1 MKQITSV
8 DVNQIDFSKV
18 YAPQGFTQE
27 FKDAT
32 EPLINKLFAQLRAIC
47 SAWRSAWPDQKT
59 YDLAKDNW
67 IKAFVDAGINSWD
80 RIEYGLRKQRQVGK
94 PFIPAVGEFIELCTP
109 NPEELGL
116 PSLERAYKIAA
127 FISHPAA
134 DRSKC
139 IPVVYHAAYETG
151 FYELSSEPAEKT
163 FRVFKANYQA
173 AVEIFATGG
182 KLKDMPLPPE
192 LMIAKAPSADAKEK
206 GKAHMDAIKKIMKG
220 KQS

>member
-1 MKQITSV
+1 MKRITNI

-18 YAPQGFTQE
+18 YAPQESTQE

-67 IKAFVDAGINSWD
+67 IKAFIDAGINSWD

-116 PSLERAYKIAA
+116 PSAEQAYKMAA
-127 FISHPAA
+127 FISHPSA

-139 IPVVYHAAYETG
+139 VHAVYHAAYETG

-163 FRVFKANYQA
+163 FRVFKANYFA
-173 AVEIFATGG
+173 AVEIVANGG
-182 KLKDMPLPPE
+182 KLVDMPLPPE
-192 LMIAKAPSADAKEK
+192 RMIAKAPSAGAKEK
-206 GKAHMDAIKKIMKG
+206 GRAHMSAIKGMIKG
-220 KQS
+220 LKS

>member
-1 MKQITSV
+1 MKQITNL
-8 DVNQIDFSKV
+8 DVSQIDFSKV
-18 YAPQGFTQE
+18 YLPQETSQE
-27 FKDAT
+27 FKDST
-32 EPLINKLFAQLRAIC
+32 EPLINQLFAQLRAIC

-67 IKAFVDAGINSWD
+67 IKAFTDAGISSWD

-116 PSLERAYKIAA
+116 PSLERAYSMAA

-139 IPVVYHAAYETG
+139 LPVVYHAAYETG
-151 FYELSSEPAEKT
+151 FYELSSESAEKT
-163 FRVFKANYQA
+163 FRVFKASYFA
-173 AVEIFATGG
+173 AVEIVATGG
-182 KLKDMPLPPE
+182 KLRCLPAPPE
-192 LMIAKAPSADAKEK
+192 LMIAKIPSADAKEK
-206 GKAHMDAIKKIMKG
+206 GKAHMDAIKNMMKG
-220 KQS
+220 IKP